1 MRSVSSEEIARVL
14 AIYNVE
20 ITARLCDQI
29 RAYTDLLLRWN
40 RRISLTTITEPVE
53 ILRLHFGESFLA
65 VSAIPIRSGRL
76 ADVGSGPGFPAI
88 PIRMASPDVALTL
101 IESNRKKA
109 AFLAEIVRELDL
121 SNVQIH
127 PVRLE
132 ELEGRTLD
140 FDFITAR
147 AVAIDK
153 ALLRWSGM
161 HLKSDGKV
169 AFWLGRQA
177 SDELSRVSSW
187 RWRDPIDIPQT
198 HQRVILVGS
207 RHNRTS

>member
-1 MRSVSSEEIARVL
+1 MRSLSNEVIVRVL

-40 RRISLTTITEPVE
+40 RRISLTTITEPLE

-65 VSAIPIRSGRL
+65 VSAIPIRHGRL

-88 PIRMASPDVALTL
+88 PIRMASPNIAVTL

-109 AFLAEIVRELDL
+109 AFLAEIARELDL
-121 SNVQIH
+121 SDVEIH
-127 PVRLE
+127 SGRME
-132 ELEGRTLD
+132 ELEVRSLD
-140 FDFITAR
+140 FDFITVR

-153 ALLRWSGM
+153 AFLLWSGG
-161 HLKSDGKV
+161 HLRSGGKL
-169 AFWLGRQA
+169 ALWLGRQA
-177 SDELSRVSSW
+177 SEELSRVSSW
-187 RWRDPIDIPQT
+187 KWRDPIDIPQSQ
-198 HQRVILVGS
+198 QRVILVGS
-207 RHNRTS
+207 KHDPT